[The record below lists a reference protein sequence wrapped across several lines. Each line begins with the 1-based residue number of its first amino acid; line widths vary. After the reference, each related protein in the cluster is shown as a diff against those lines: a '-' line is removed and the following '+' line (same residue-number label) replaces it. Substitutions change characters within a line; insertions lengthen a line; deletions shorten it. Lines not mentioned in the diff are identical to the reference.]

1 MRKTYVFMM
10 MGYTFLMKPYVLIIP
25 AEILLLE
32 LYAFLGKAY
41 FFLLVGYIYLRLLVV
56 QPQVRFQDYLLC
68 AIKASFDTCLYS
80 GLEAPNTD
88 LIYILES
95 AAISTRPVNG
105 L

>member
-10 MGYTFLMKPYVLIIP
+10 MGYTFLMKPYVLIILSD
-25 AEILLLE
+25 ILLLVG
-32 LYAFLGKAY
+32 YAFLGKAY
-41 FFLLVGYIYLRLLVV
+41 FFLLVGYIYLRLLEV
-56 QPQVRFQDYLLC
+56 QPQVRFHYFFLC
-68 AIKASFDTCLYS
+68 ALKVSFDTCLYS

-95 AAISTRPVNG
+95 AAMSTRPDNG